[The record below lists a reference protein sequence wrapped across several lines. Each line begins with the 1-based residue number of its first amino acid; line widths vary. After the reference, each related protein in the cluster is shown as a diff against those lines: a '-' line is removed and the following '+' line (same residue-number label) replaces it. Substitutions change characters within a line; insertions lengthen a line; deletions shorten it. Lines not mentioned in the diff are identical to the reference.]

1 MRPFE
6 VVTCIGD
13 VLQAIRVPE
22 NVEVKIDIPVSL
34 PEALADRDQIR
45 IVLGNLI
52 RNAIEAMSDG
62 GKLTITGQQQES
74 EVEIAITDT
83 GEGIPP
89 ANLERIM
96 QPLVSTKP
104 RGIGLG
110 LPLVRGILAKNHG
123 RLEVAS
129 EVGRGST
136 FSVYLAAAVEKET
149 P

>member
-1 MRPFE
+1 
-6 VVTCIGD
+6 
-13 VLQAIRVPE
+13 LQTNRVPE
-22 NVEVKIDIPVSL
+22 NVEAMIDIPPAL
-34 PEALADRDQIR
+34 PYALADRDQIQ

-52 RNAIEAMSDG
+52 RNAVEAMPG
-62 GKLTITGQQQES
+62 GGELRITGRLQGN
-74 EVEIAITDT
+74 EVQIAVADT
-83 GEGIPP
+83 GEGIPS

-129 EVGRGST
+129 QVGRGST
-136 FSVYLAAAVEKET
+136 FTVYLAAASEKE
-149 P
+149 PS